1 MELVLEVSDEVA
13 TGLKVCAAS
22 RGQSIE
28 RLVESWLVAER
39 ERDAVFNRVHE
50 LRETLYLEH
59 GFQPDCV
66 PLIREDRERES
77 AFDEVDTIKR
87 HISRTY
93 GRQPESVDSI
103 REDRGR

>member
-13 TGLKVCAAS
+13 TGLKVCASS

-39 ERDAVFNRVHE
+39 ERDALFSRVHE
-50 LRETLYLEH
+50 LREKLNLEH
-59 GFQPDCV
+59 GIQPDCV

-77 AFDEVDTIKR
+77 AFDEVDARQAAHLADVRASASKR
-87 HISRTY
+87 RH
-93 GRQPESVDSI
+93 DS
-103 REDRGR
+103 